1 MKIRIS
7 AEYIT
12 YLTRDVEVPD
22 DFDASGLTKND
33 FEDLFIRDSNSYDPV
48 TNEEQNKVIQDLSD
62 ADIWLVT
69 DENNKE
75 LWHV

>member
-33 FEDLFIRDSNSYDPV
+33 FEDLFIRDSKSYDPV

-69 DENNKE
+69 DENNNE
-75 LWHV
+75 LWHD